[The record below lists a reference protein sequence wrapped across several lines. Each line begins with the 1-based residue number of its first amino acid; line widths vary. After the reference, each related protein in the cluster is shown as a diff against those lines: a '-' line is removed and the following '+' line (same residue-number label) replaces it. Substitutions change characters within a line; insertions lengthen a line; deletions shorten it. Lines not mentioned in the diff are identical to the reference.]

1 MSNLVVA
8 HLPRRLCA
16 CAKKT
21 QPRLSTSTFSDQ
33 LLFRLAFFSVHHEFT
48 GNHSSRTRSN
58 RSAMG
63 LSPSRLNRTFFS
75 LTCCYSFLP
84 RWQRFFHPSLD
95 SARTYASHDRLAKL
109 SDLFSCYGFLSSSKV
124 NPDTP
129 AHAWGLSAGDQVISI
144 NGRHVTNVSH
154 QEAKM
159 EITRAGNELELTV
172 IK

>member
-1 MSNLVVA
+1 MRV
-8 HLPRRLCA
+8 RRRHNHGCRH
-16 CAKKT
+16 
-21 QPRLSTSTFSDQ
+21 PHFPINSFSD
-33 LLFRLAFFSVHHEFT
+33 LLFSSVHHEFT

-63 LSPSRLNRTFFS
+63 LSSSRLNRTFLSLS
-75 LTCCYSFLP
+75 LTCCYSLLP